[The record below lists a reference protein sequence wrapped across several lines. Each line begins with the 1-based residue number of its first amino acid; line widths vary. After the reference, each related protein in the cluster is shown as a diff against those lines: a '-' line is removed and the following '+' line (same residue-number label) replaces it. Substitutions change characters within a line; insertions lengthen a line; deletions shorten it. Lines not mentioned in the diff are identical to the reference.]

1 MHSGYS
7 RQSELV
13 EFQVKCDYCL
23 TSRWQYWTTGN
34 LFPLPQLVSP
44 IQDQVS
50 ALPLRPPKPSPAA
63 LTSTHAGSGQ
73 RKRQRNR
80 LASPQRIL
88 YFHPLSSGPNRRLPE
103 EPYLVGMCP
112 VLVLGA
118 IRGIR
123 ESLVA
128 SFVLT
133 DVWFLS
139 SVRSQVCFQVFESRV
154 GLCAT
159 FKLRTT
165 GKSGWPHTMTTSASH
180 LLQVNERRTFG
191 GSAAFQNQGTKVH

>member
-7 RQSELV
+7 RHSEWV
-13 EFQVKCDYCL
+13 EFQVKCAYCL

-44 IQDQVS
+44 IQDRVS

-63 LTSTHAGSGQ
+63 LTSTHPGCGQ
-73 RKRQRNR
+73 RKRQWNR
-80 LASPQRIL
+80 LVSPQRSL

-118 IRGIR
+118 IGGIR

-133 DVWFLS
+133 DIWFLS

-159 FKLRTT
+159 FKL
-165 GKSGWPHTMTTSASH
+165 
-180 LLQVNERRTFG
+180 
-191 GSAAFQNQGTKVH
+191 